1 MSDETP
7 RSALELALERLR
19 KKDEA
24 SGVTSSAP
32 LTEAQRQA
40 IAEVRQICE
49 AKLAEREILHASSLA
64 AVFDPVE
71 RASLEDG
78 YRRDRERLTA
88 DRDAAIARLR
98 ADS

>member
-1 MSDETP
+1 MSDEAP

-24 SGVTSSAP
+24 SGVASAP
-32 LTEAQRQA
+32 LTDAQRQA

-64 AVFDPVE
+64 TVVDPVQ
-71 RASLEDG
+71 RATLEEG
-78 YRRDRERLTA
+78 HRRDRERLIA
-88 DRDAAIARLR
+88 DRDTAIARLR
-98 ADS
+98 SDG

>member
-1 MSDETP
+1 MSDQAP

-24 SGVTSSAP
+24 SGAASAP
-32 LTEAQRQA
+32 LTDAQRQA

-49 AKLAEREILHASSLA
+49 AKLAEREILHASSMA
-64 AVFDPVE
+64 SVFDPAE

-78 YRRDRERLTA
+78 HRRERERLIA

-98 ADS
+98 TNS